1 VTPISLLVLLV
12 AALLHAGWNL
22 LVKQSSDKQV
32 FTGLALLAGALLA
45 APVLVLGF
53 PFPARV
59 WPYALAS
66 AFCEALYFAALATA
80 YRLADFSLAY
90 PIARGTAPLLLAVW
104 AVWWLGERPRPGG
117 VVGLVVLVL
126 GLLVVGAAGRPHPRP
141 LSHLPPNPPPGE
153 GRQAAKYQGR
163 WAGIAAALAV
173 AVVISV
179 YSVID
184 GAAVRFVAPA
194 PYTALVLAL
203 AAPLIMPV
211 VLVRSNLQTLR
222 TTWRLHWPRILLVG
236 ALMQISYG
244 LVLFAYSRSPV
255 SYAGAIREVSII
267 FAALAGWRWLHEPL
281 GRQRLAGAV
290 LICLGILLIAVAG

>member
-1 VTPISLLVLLV
+1 MTPISLLVLLV

-104 AVWWLGERPRPGG
+104 AVWWLGEHPRPGG
-117 VVGLVVLVL
+117 VIGLVVLVL
-126 GLLVVGAAGRPHPRP
+126 GLLVVGAASRPQPREETAK
-141 LSHLPPNPPPGE
+141 E
-153 GRQAAKYQGR
+153 GKR

-173 AVVISV
+173 AALISV

-184 GAAVRFVAPA
+184 AAAVRFVAPA

-203 AAPLIMPV
+203 AAPLILPV
-211 VLVRSNLQTLR
+211 ALFRSNLQTLR

-290 LICLGILLIAVAG
+290 LICLGISLIAVAG

>member
-1 VTPISLLVLLV
+1 VTPAALLVLL
-12 AALLHAGWNL
+12 AAAILHAGWNL
-22 LVKQSSDKQV
+22 LVKQAADKQV

-45 APVLVLGF
+45 APVLAAGF

-66 AFCEALYFAALATA
+66 AFCEALYFAALAAA

-90 PIARGTAPLLLAVW
+90 PIARGAAPLLLALW

-117 VVGLVVLVL
+117 VAGLSVLVL
-126 GLLVVGAAGRPHPRP
+126 GLLVVGAAGRSHPQEERP
-141 LSHLPPNPPPGE
+141 AA
-153 GRQAAKYQGR
+153 QAGGR

-173 AVVISV
+173 AVLISV

-184 GAAVRFVAPA
+184 AAAVRFVAPA

-203 AAPLIMPV
+203 AVPLILPI
-211 VLVRSNLQTLR
+211 VLFRSSLQILR
-222 TTWRLHWPRILLVG
+222 AAWRLQWRRILLVG

-244 LVLFAYSRSPV
+244 LVLFAYSRAPV

-267 FAALAGWRWLHEPL
+267 FAALAGWRWLREPL
-281 GRQRLAGAV
+281 GSRRLAGAV
-290 LICLGILLIAVAG
+290 LICLGILLIAMTG

>member
-1 VTPISLLVLLV
+1 MTPAALLVLL
-12 AALLHAGWNL
+12 AAAILHAGWNL
-22 LVKQSSDKQV
+22 LVKQADDKQV
-32 FTGLALLAGALLA
+32 FTWWGLMAGAFLAL
-45 APVLVLGF
+45 PVLVLGL
-53 PFPARV
+53 PFPPRV

-104 AVWWLGERPRPGG
+104 AVLWLGDRPRPGG
-117 VVGLVVLVL
+117 VIGLSVLVF
-126 GLLVVGAAGRPHPRP
+126 GLLVVGAASRRPHPGGQAR
-141 LSHLPPNPPPGE
+141 E
-153 GRQAAKYQGR
+153 GSR

-173 AVVISV
+173 AVVISL

-203 AAPLIMPV
+203 AVPMITPI
-211 VLVRSNLQTLR
+211 VLLRSSVQTLR

-267 FAALAGWRWLHEPL
+267 FAAFAGWRWLHEPL

-290 LICLGILLIAVAG
+290 LICLGILLIAVTG

>member
-1 VTPISLLVLLV
+1 VTPISLLVLLA

-22 LVKQSSDKQV
+22 LVKQAADKQA

-45 APVLVLGF
+45 TPVLVLGF
-53 PFPARV
+53 PFPARL

-90 PIARGTAPLLLAVW
+90 PIARGTAPLLLALW
-104 AVWWLGERPRPGG
+104 AVWWLGERPSLGG
-117 VVGLVVLVL
+117 MIGLSILVL
-126 GLLVVGAAGRPHPRP
+126 GLLVVGAAGRPHP
-141 LSHLPPNPPPGE
+141 PPEE
-153 GRQAAKYQGR
+153 GRQAAKEGSR

-173 AVVISV
+173 AMIVSV

-184 GAAVRFVAPA
+184 GAAVRFAAPA

-211 VLVRSNLQTLR
+211 VLFRSSLQTLR

-290 LICLGILLIAVAG
+290 LICGGILLIAVAG

>member
-1 VTPISLLVLLV
+1 VTPAALLVLLA

-117 VVGLVVLVL
+117 VIGLAVLVL
-126 GLLVVGAAGRPHPRP
+126 GLLVVGAASRPP
-141 LSHLPPNPPPGE
+141 LCERSAAQE
-153 GRQAAKYQGR
+153 GGR

-184 GAAVRFVAPA
+184 AAAVRFVAPA

-203 AAPLIMPV
+203 AAPLILPV
-211 VLVRSNLQTLR
+211 ALFRSNLQTLR

-267 FAALAGWRWLHEPL
+267 FAALAGWRWLREPL
-281 GRQRLAGAV
+281 GRQRLSGAV